1 MKRSTKVCGALLAA
15 VFVIQ
20 LIPYAAQAKTLESA
34 KCENLFFYAL
44 NAEGKS
50 VLLKV
55 IELDELKA
63 ISHGQ
68 PDNGDI
74 NYYASTTDNFPT
86 TQYVEARGITLPEL
100 VDYVSANATMQG
112 AHNLTYAGNDVMR
125 FCATDGGGI
134 YNRSW
139 TYDALYGEPRYYFEG
154 LYDSNYGW
162 TQGWEICEDSNSALA
177 LETYYQAYQGSD
189 PYYEDKRAVFNNGT
203 ESSVILGTT
212 GLSGRTAFNDTNDD
226 SWGELGLAGYI
237 AANGGVAAG
246 CLDGMLSDEQSLRLV
261 IPMTEADLMSG
272 HRTCYDH
279 FKWIYN
285 IRLDMVDAPNIPS
298 EGTVAEPVVTMTPSD
313 DGGTLSISIACDT
326 PGASIYYSY
335 DGAPQILYT
344 GTISMDVTG
353 RDLEKEPVKI
363 WTTAV
368 REGWDDAGILTS
380 GVNADGTYPL
390 EESQILDQQVTITS
404 GNDST
409 TGNMSLSA
417 AQTGDIA
424 ITIEPNASNGL
435 SILKINGR
443 LYPFDS
449 GAYSG
454 KRIVGDFT
462 VANNSNYTITDAR
475 IEKASDS
482 DISISIAVLDKNRN
496 TTYEISGKI
505 TSGNYAGINTYAQTA
520 RTKYLASNDQAD
532 YNDLLVKLDLKV
544 ESSSEQTIVA
554 DTNTSSTQLISAY
567 ATVASNSPK
576 KELEDFSFLELNTL
590 LDGIRTCDTGILWL
604 SDLDFEVSSEF
615 FTETSMKIETDSD
628 TSSNIKYRVY
638 KYNFQDLH
646 GSYLTR
652 ITLMQYIKHSD
663 INTSS
668 GKPQFEVKIANSL
681 ILEYNGAGGVLLYLD
696 DAGFKISNIK
706 ILIDNV
712 RVTDAAHSDTEL
724 FFKSFATTGH
734 VSSIS
739 DTGELLASNASVVIA
754 SAIPVALWGALL
766 SSMVAVVAS
775 SISISNS
782 DTGLNETGMIYS
794 MKLPPIKWRPME
806 T

>member
-1 MKRSTKVCGALLAA
+1 MKVKKATRTCGALLAA
-15 VFVIQ
+15 VFMLQ
-20 LIPYAAQAKTLESA
+20 LIPQMAQAKTLESA

-154 LYDSNYGW
+154 LYDPDSGW
-162 TQGWEICEDSNSALA
+162 KQEWEYDSGQGLDLD
-177 LETYYQAYQGSD
+177 TYYQTSQGND
-189 PYYEDKRAVFNNGT
+189 PYYGEKRAVFEAGT

-390 EESQILDQQVTITS
+390 EETQLLDQQVTITS
-404 GNDST
+404 ENDST
-409 TGNMSLSA
+409 TGDISLSA

-443 LYPFDS
+443 FYPFDS

-454 KRIVGDFT
+454 RRIVGDFA
-462 VANNSNYTITDAR
+462 VENNSNYTITDAR
-475 IEKASDS
+475 VEKASDS
-482 DISISIAVLDKNRN
+482 DISLSITVFDKLQNM
-496 TTYEISGKI
+496 THQITGKI
-505 TSGNYAGINTYAQTA
+505 TSGNYNCINTYAQTA
-520 RTKYLASNDQAD
+520 RTNFISGNSRGD
-532 YNDLLVKLDLKV
+532 YNNLLVKLDLKV
-544 ESSSEQTIVA
+544 EGSGEISDVSDTSASAAQLVSTYAAISS
-554 DTNTSSTQLISAY
+554 DP
-567 ATVASNSPK
+567 PK
-576 KELEDFSFLELNTL
+576 KELKELKDFSFFQLNTL
-590 LDGIRTCDTGILWL
+590 LNGIRECDNDNRLLWL
-604 SDLDFEVSSEF
+604 SDLDFTVAPEF
-615 FTETSMKIETDSD
+615 FTETSMEIETLPGVYSGDDDDDEVFS
-628 TSSNIKYRVY
+628 YRTFKHNY
-638 KYNFQDLH
+638 QDVH
-646 GSYLTR
+646 GNYFTK
-652 ITLMQYIKHSD
+652 ITLVKYTKAYDQNEQ
-663 INTSS
+663 NTNL
-668 GKPQFEVKIANSL
+668 GKPYFQVQIMNSL
-681 ILEYNGAGGVLLYLD
+681 IAQYNGAGGVLLYLD

-706 ILIDNV
+706 ILI
-712 RVTDAAHSDTEL
+712 TMC
-724 FFKSFATTGH
+724 K
-734 VSSIS
+734 
-739 DTGELLASNASVVIA
+739 
-754 SAIPVALWGALL
+754 
-766 SSMVAVVAS
+766 
-775 SISISNS
+775 
-782 DTGLNETGMIYS
+782 
-794 MKLPPIKWRPME
+794 
-806 T
+806 